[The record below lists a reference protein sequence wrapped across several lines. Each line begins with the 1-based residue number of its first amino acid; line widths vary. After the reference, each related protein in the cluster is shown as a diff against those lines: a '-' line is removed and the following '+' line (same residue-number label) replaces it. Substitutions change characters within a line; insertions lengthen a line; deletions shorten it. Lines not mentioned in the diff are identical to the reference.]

1 MNPESKAPISRQEVQ
16 PVNQGAGEA
25 VPIPEVAGE
34 ASHETERSP
43 VPGEGN
49 AAPVPDP
56 SMYASSNV
64 VPALPT
70 VQQSSD
76 DTAGPTIA
84 NDDDLIEKEWVDK
97 AKKII
102 RDTQNDPHK
111 REEEVTKLQIDYLRK
126 RYNKELGTSN

>member
-1 MNPESKAPISRQEVQ
+1 
-16 PVNQGAGEA
+16 
-25 VPIPEVAGE
+25 
-34 ASHETERSP
+34 
-43 VPGEGN
+43 
-49 AAPVPDP
+49 
-56 SMYASSNV
+56 MYASSNV

-76 DTAGPTIA
+76 DTARPTIA

-111 REEEVTKLQIDYLRK
+111 REEEV
-126 RYNKELGTSN
+126 N